1 MPNVCEIWNGENAKD
16 FTPSN
21 DNHIYGALALYNGK
35 PTAIGGYRSLV
46 IETLLENKWT
56 TVAKLSRR
64 KLSSGLRFHK
74 FISAVTLDS
83 GAVLIFGGGRR
94 FNEINKLEHN
104 ALTVVGRIPMVG
116 FLNV

>member
-1 MPNVCEIWNGENAKD
+1 VPNVCEIWNGENAKD

-46 IETLLENKWT
+46 IETFLEKKWT

-64 KLSSGLRFHK
+64 FGLRFDK
-74 FISAVTLDS
+74 CISAVTLDS